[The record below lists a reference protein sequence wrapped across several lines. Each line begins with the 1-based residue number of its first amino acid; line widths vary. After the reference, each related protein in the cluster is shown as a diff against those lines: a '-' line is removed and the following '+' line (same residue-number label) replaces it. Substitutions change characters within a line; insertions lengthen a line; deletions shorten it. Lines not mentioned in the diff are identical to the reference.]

1 MAGVHAAAEDI
12 ALVCAE
18 HDTLRMEFYL
28 ALPLLVAVARYR
40 YHERAVLPRGKIG
53 VCLTLPTGHRPTG
66 HRGRLCG
73 EEVIRRLQGADS
85 QEEEIEESHPRS
97 QVSPRP
103 TLNGKEAGK

>member
-40 YHERAVLPRGKIG
+40 YHERAVLPRGESG
-53 VCLTLPTGHRPTG
+53 VCLALPTGHRPAG
-66 HRGRLCG
+66 HRGCLCG

-85 QEEEIEESHPRS
+85 QEKEKETHPRLHDPS
-97 QVSPRP
+97 RP
-103 TLNGKEAGK
+103 TLKGKEAGK